1 MWDSCVGGRQYFPYY
16 SYRGKA
22 TEQDFFIPART
33 LIWVILFNK
42 SATCKSQEEPI
53 DLTEMNEKSPR
64 ENAIKKK
71 NQQQAINAVKSIK
84 WRGKTA
90 IKAGASPGAVVSLKV
105 DY

>member
-1 MWDSCVGGRQYFPYY
+1 LRSIHKKEPGARFQKWRKDFKLCPKITNTIVVNLACV
-16 SYRGKA
+16 
-22 TEQDFFIPART
+22 
-33 LIWVILFNK
+33 NK

-84 WRGKTA
+84 WRGETA
-90 IKAGASPGAVVSLKV
+90 IEAGASPRLLFPSS
-105 DY
+105 